1 MIRIATLI
9 GIVGA
14 GCAAQDPQQQPT
26 DAARQ
31 LGIDH
36 YSVNYSATSMVIQGL
51 DVTDHV
57 VAEAT
62 LKLGRFT
69 MEDEGDVTDGRQ
81 LDINVDGKSAHHE
94 SRGFGQ
100 LNLPLNG
107 RSAEIRTFLLDPL
120 VAKPLYQWGVG
131 FDARGVPAQPKLSL
145 ETPYELQ
152 CGPNYGLASID
163 DSPYGS
169 GGGCTYGSN
178 CSSYRCTEF
187 DKGGGE
193 HGEFVCCFNQ
203 SKATERAC
211 TSAFSSSSCGG
222 TGSLG
227 CAPCWDMF
235 AAGCQVYDG
244 PTHAQMHFCTL

>member
-9 GIVGA
+9 GIFGV
-14 GCAAQDPQQQPT
+14 GCAAQDPQQPT

-36 YSVNYSATSMVIQGL
+36 YTVSYSATSMEIQGL
-51 DVTDHV
+51 DATDHP
-57 VAEAT
+57 VAVAT

-120 VAKPLYQWGVG
+120 VAKPLLQWGVG
-131 FDARGVPAQPKLSL
+131 FDARGVPVQPKLSL

-152 CGPNYGLASID
+152 CGNGWSLAVVSSD
-163 DSPYGS
+163 PYGA
-169 GGGCTYGSN
+169 GGGCSYASN
-178 CSSYRCTEF
+178 CSSLDCTEF

-193 HGEFVCCFNQ
+193 YGQFVCCW
-203 SKATERAC
+203 SGGKATERAC
-211 TSAFSSSSCGG
+211 TSPHASSGCGT
-222 TGSLG
+222 TGDLG
-227 CAPCWDMF
+227 CAPCWDMPES
-235 AAGCQVYDG
+235 GCNAYDG
-244 PTHAQMHFCTL
+244 PTHASMHFCTP